1 MIEAI
6 EPGPAII
13 GIAIGK
19 TEMSSTLARADLL
32 GPVLAPLGALLEH
45 HVDRDQEEQDAAGDA
60 EGGERDA
67 ESAEQILAEQREEE
81 QDAGGDQRPS
91 GTPWPGGAAASRP
104 W

>member
-19 TEMSSTLARADLL
+19 TEMSSGSRALDLL
-32 GPVLAPLGALLEH
+32 GPVLAALGALLEH
-45 HVDRDQEEQDAAGDA
+45 HVDRDQEEEDAAGDP

-67 ESAEQILAEQREEE
+67 ERAQQILAEQGEEE
-81 QDAGGDQRPS
+81 QDAGGDADRAD
-91 GTPWPGGAAASRP
+91 GHRPGGAAASRP
-104 W
+104 R